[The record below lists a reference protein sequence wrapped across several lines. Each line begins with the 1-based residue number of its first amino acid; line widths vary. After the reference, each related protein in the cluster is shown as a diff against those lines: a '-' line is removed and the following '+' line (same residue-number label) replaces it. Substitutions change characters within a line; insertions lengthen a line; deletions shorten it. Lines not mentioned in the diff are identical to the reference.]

1 MFFKLKDSL
10 YSNITDL
17 TDSEYIAA
25 EQIISFILHSNI
37 KKNRESIEFL
47 YNPVFF
53 KEGQTINMLATSL
66 CFQFSCDSDEYQ
78 PHISQKT
85 LTIDNNKFTLRTKMD
100 LADLAP
106 LSKDPL
112 EPPQAGEM
120 IRRKLSEYLPDNS
133 FFYLHR
139 KIICRYVI
147 RLLFGHLQSE
157 TVIHHFLSI
166 QH

>member
-10 YSNITDL
+10 YSSITDL
-17 TDSEYIAA
+17 TDSEYVAA

-66 CFQFSCDSDEYQ
+66 CFQFSCDSDEYL

-112 EPPQAGEM
+112 EPPHAEEM

-133 FFYLHR
+133 FF
-139 KIICRYVI
+139 ICTG
-147 RLLFGHLQSE
+147 RLFADM
-157 TVIHHFLSI
+157 
-166 QH
+166 